1 MKVGDY
7 IVSKMPVFNSGKVIG
22 IVTGFDQDKDPK
34 YTVVY
39 STTGYGFGVTLNDY
53 KRYYK
58 VIKDEQVPQV
68 IHQWSTTPV
77 VGEQGVFMQVGDLV
91 RYKGVSRT
99 SIKRGT
105 IAYVVS
111 THDGNTLD
119 FCMVKVLTTGEAT
132 RAFERDL
139 DVYEP
144 KNQTES
150 R

>member
-1 MKVGDY
+1 
-7 IVSKMPVFNSGKVIG
+7 
-22 IVTGFDQDKDPK
+22 
-34 YTVVY
+34 
-39 STTGYGFGVTLNDY
+39 
-53 KRYYK
+53 
-58 VIKDEQVPQV
+58 
-68 IHQWSTTPV
+68 
-77 VGEQGVFMQVGDLV
+77 MQVGDLV

>member
-1 MKVGDY
+1 
-7 IVSKMPVFNSGKVIG
+7 
-22 IVTGFDQDKDPK
+22 
-34 YTVVY
+34 
-39 STTGYGFGVTLNDY
+39 
-53 KRYYK
+53 
-58 VIKDEQVPQV
+58 
-68 IHQWSTTPV
+68 
-77 VGEQGVFMQVGDLV
+77 MQVGDLV

-111 THDGNTLD
+111 MHEGNTLD
-119 FCMVKVLTTGEAT
+119 FCMVKVLTTGGVA

-139 DVYEP
+139 DVYES